1 MNYITVRF
9 FLIVLLYTTLAS
21 TLSLKA
27 TAFNKA
33 HLESLN
39 SGVASWNK
47 MRDDHKEFI
56 PDLSGADL
64 KGKNLRRV
72 DLHNANLS
80 RAILS
85 QSDLSNANL
94 QNALLENAHF
104 NSTMLIK
111 ANLANAVLSGADFEN
126 AVMDGADFH
135 NAVLEKAVFKKA
147 DCSNV
152 NMMDSDLQGCNFR
165 EATLVHANLNG
176 ADLRGGYLWRANL
189 SRARLTGAKVSETT
203 ILDTGRFASKAWAE
217 EHSAVWVVEQPVS
230 SAVKTLS
237 ADEKSAATVLPTTHA
252 EEREKE
258 RPIPDSNISSSNE
271 HIVAQNIWSHAD
283 GAALV
288 TYDRKQYDKLKSNAF
303 DWNRMRKQNNN
314 MSIQLKEAPLDHKNL
329 SYADLNHAILSA
341 SSFRASDMSKC
352 DLRFADL
359 RRCDLQEANLERAD
373 LGGADLRGA
382 NLWRAN
388 IDRAHFTGATV
399 SNQTTLDSG
408 RKATQESATRWG
420 MIFIAE

>member
-9 FLIVLLYTTLAS
+9 FLIVLFCTTLAS
-21 TLSLKA
+21 TMSLKA
-27 TAFNKA
+27 TAFNEA

-217 EHSAVWVVEQPVS
+217 EHSAVWSSQYHLLSKLFQQMKKVRQPFFP
-230 SAVKTLS
+230 L
-237 ADEKSAATVLPTTHA
+237 
-252 EEREKE
+252 RM
-258 RPIPDSNISSSNE
+258 
-271 HIVAQNIWSHAD
+271 
-283 GAALV
+283 
-288 TYDRKQYDKLKSNAF
+288 LKN
-303 DWNRMRKQNNN
+303 
-314 MSIQLKEAPLDHKNL
+314 
-329 SYADLNHAILSA
+329 
-341 SSFRASDMSKC
+341 
-352 DLRFADL
+352 
-359 RRCDLQEANLERAD
+359 
-373 LGGADLRGA
+373 
-382 NLWRAN
+382 
-388 IDRAHFTGATV
+388 
-399 SNQTTLDSG
+399 G
-408 RKATQESATRWG
+408 RKNALYRKA
-420 MIFIAE
+420 IFPAQTSILLHKTFGVMQMELLL